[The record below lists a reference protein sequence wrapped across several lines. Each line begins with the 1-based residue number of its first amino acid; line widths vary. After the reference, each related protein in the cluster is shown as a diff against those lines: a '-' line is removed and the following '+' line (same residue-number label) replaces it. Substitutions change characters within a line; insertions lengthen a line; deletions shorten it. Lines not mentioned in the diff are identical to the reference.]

1 MDGMQDRTAP
11 AGERAVGEA
20 VPARVEPLGFHGD
33 GWSYFRIWIV
43 NVALTILTLGLWSPW
58 AKVRTNRYFYGA
70 TELAGSRFA
79 YLADPWVIFRG
90 RLVALLVV
98 LAWMAA
104 NAASPAL
111 GLLLGLAFLPLV
123 PWLICRSL
131 AFRARNSAWR
141 GVRFGFDGRYVEA
154 LTAYLLWPFLAQV
167 TLGLLGPVML
177 REQDRFTVGRA
188 RFGTTRIH
196 HEARLGP
203 YWRLWLTAA
212 AIGLAGLAAFVTL
225 VLVARPEGGAE
236 PGAAFA
242 AAGALAMGLWLLA
255 LVLAMALVAVG
266 RMNLRYGHL
275 RIGPH
280 RLRSRFRLGPFLRLQ
295 LGNTLGL
302 ILTLGLFWPW
312 AAVRTA
318 RYLADHLALE
328 VRGDLEGFVA
338 AQDAGQV
345 GAVGDEVGEALGLEV
360 GF

>member
-1 MDGMQDRTAP
+1 MDGTQQGAAP
-11 AGERAVGEA
+11 AAGEA
-20 VPARVEPLGFHGD
+20 APARVEPLRFHGD

-43 NVALTILTLGLWSPW
+43 NVALTILTLGLWSAW

-79 YLADPWVIFRG
+79 YLASPWVILRG

-98 LAWMAA
+98 LVWMGAGA
-104 NAASPAL
+104 IHPAL
-111 GLLLGLAFLPLV
+111 GVLLALAFV
-123 PWLICRSL
+123 PAFPWIVCRAL
-131 AFRARNSAWR
+131 AFQARNSAWR

-154 LTAYLLWPFLAQV
+154 LTAYLLWPFLAQI

-203 YWRLWLTAA
+203 YFRLW
-212 AIGLAGLAAFVTL
+212 
-225 VLVARPEGGAE
+225 
-236 PGAAFA
+236 FA
-242 AAGALAMGLWLLA
+242 AAGIVLAALLIAVGLAFAGRPSPGGEPGLASTVAGA
-255 LVLAMALVAVG
+255 LVILVWLAAAVLGGGLVAVG
-266 RMNLRYGHL
+266 RMNLRYGNA

-280 RLRSRFRLGPFLRLQ
+280 RLRSRFRLGSFLRLQ
-295 LGNTLGL
+295 LVNTLGL
-302 ILTLGLFWPW
+302 VLTLGLFYPW

-318 RYLADHLALE
+318 RYLADHLELE
-328 VRGDLEGFVA
+328 VQGDLEGFVA
-338 AQDAGQV
+338 AQDAGRV